1 MVEELFFK
9 VVKIEGE
16 NENLREEFFNI
27 EVKLEN
33 MQQKFLD
40 FYIY

>member
-9 VVKIEGE
+9 VVKIERE

-33 MQQKFLD
+33 L
-40 FYIY
+40 